1 MHDCSASRK
10 DPKVVSMAVRWCQ
23 QKPQECGFLVRLD
36 SEDPFEHGCVR
47 GSKQSCAEVI
57 IAP

>member
-1 MHDCSASRK
+1 
-10 DPKVVSMAVRWCQ
+10 MAVRWCQ